1 MHTNDWDIPGSGVEI
16 YQNIFV
22 PAAVEEWVPRVLALA
37 KPEPG
42 EKVLDVACGTGVL
55 TRAAAKA
62 VGQKGS
68 VIGLDLSPDMLNL
81 ARNQSNGQFPTI
93 EWREGNAQDLPF
105 ENQAFDIVF
114 CELGFMFFPDR
125 AAALKEI
132 WRVLKP
138 GGRMGIMVWGALEHC
153 PGQVAILQAWTKL
166 VSPEQNANLDPM
178 HSMGDPTI
186 LQSLLEPAG
195 FKEIDVQANTGSM
208 RWPSAEFLARSYG
221 AIGGVSAEEP
231 LRTAIIRDVESA
243 MEAYICPE
251 GLVYPMEAVLAR
263 AVK

>member
-1 MHTNDWDIPGSGVEI
+1 MNANDWDIPGSRVEI

-22 PAAVEEWVPRVLALA
+22 PAAVEEWVPRVLELA

-81 ARNQSNGQFPTI
+81 ARNQSDGQFPAI
-93 EWREGNAQDLPF
+93 EWQEGNAQDLPF

-125 AAALKEI
+125 TIALKEI

-138 GGRMGIMVWGALEHC
+138 GGRLGIMVWGGLEHC

-186 LQSLLEPAG
+186 LQSLLDMAG
-195 FKEIDVQANTGSM
+195 FKEIDVQAKTGSM
-208 RWPSAEFLARSYG
+208 RWPSAAFLARSYG
-221 AIGGVSAEEP
+221 AIGGISAEEP
-231 LRTAIIRDVESA
+231 LRTAIIRDVESS
-243 MEAYICPE
+243 MEAYIRPE
-251 GLVYPMEAVLAR
+251 GLIYPMEAVLAR